1 MSIIILQN
9 INRLPA
15 WVEKEFSPHKI
26 IEVCNRKE
34 LIGQLIYLPANSSFF
49 PNMYFAAPLASQKSQ
64 AIGLLMFPHREYTV
78 VQCNQFAVQSFSG
91 RQSKLSFITFIPLVF
106 MALPSIVLNNLS
118 LLTYFLHFS
127 IIYKLVPWPV

>member
-34 LIGQLIYLPANSSFF
+34 LIGQLIHLPANSSFF
-49 PNMYFAAPLASQKSQ
+49 PTTYFAVPLASQKSQ
-64 AIGLLMFPHREYTV
+64 AIGLLMLPHRDDTV
-78 VQCNQFAVQSFSG
+78 TQCNQFALQIFWGSQF
-91 RQSKLSFITFIPLVF
+91 KLCFITFVPLVL
-106 MALPSIVLNNLS
+106 MALPSIILNNIS
-118 LLTYFLHFS
+118 LLPYFLHLS
-127 IIYKLVPWPV
+127 SKYKLLPRPV